1 MHQKHNKITFKPY
14 NMNQLKLPM
23 AIDDLISDDHLVRI
37 VNNTIDNMNIDPL
50 FKKYKGGG
58 TSSYHPKM
66 MLKVLVYAYAE
77 RTYSSRR
84 IAKALRE
91 NINFMWISGGNKPDF
106 RTINRFRSSVMK
118 DTINDI
124 FASVL
129 ELLVETKLVN
139 LENYFLDGTI
149 VEANANKHSYVWK
162 KNAKKYKHNVQTKI
176 KLLLEQIDEI
186 NNEENKRYGEF
197 DLEETGENSTIT
209 TERIAQTVREI
220 DEKLAQ
226 KEVNNDVKKN
236 LN

>member
-1 MHQKHNKITFKPY
+1 MTQKHNKVTFKPY
-14 NMNQLKLPM
+14 NMNQLQLPM

-50 FKKYKGGG
+50 LDKYKGGG

-77 RTYSSRR
+77 KTYSSRR

-106 RTINRFRSSVMK
+106 RTINRFRSSIMK
-118 DTINDI
+118 DTVNDI

-129 ELLVETKLVN
+129 ELLIETKLVK

-149 VEANANKHSYVWK
+149 VEANANKYSYVWK
-162 KNAKKYKHNVQTKI
+162 KNTKRYKQNVQTNI
-176 KLLLEQIDEI
+176 KQLLEQIDDI
-186 NNEENKRYGEF
+186 NKKENSQYGDF
-197 DLEETGENSTIT
+197 DLEELGENSTIT
-209 TERIAQTVREI
+209 ADKIAQTVKEI
-220 DEKLAQ
+220 DEKLAK
-226 KEVNNDVKKN
+226 KENNNDVKKN
-236 LN
+236 